1 MMAMVMARR
10 HDIGNAAMSKKVRCA
25 DIDIAYEVVGEGTPL
40 VLLHLGNS
48 GGKPDTLTHFVRL
61 EDSLS

>member
-1 MMAMVMARR
+1 
-10 HDIGNAAMSKKVRCA
+10 MSKKVRCA